1 MPWDDM
7 QAPPASARSSQ
18 RQIGQVTPPHPPETL
33 ADRAARLLVRTLYGV
48 LTTSNGSRP
57 ICVSMMTAS
66 DAIVRAEES
75 KIKRFM
81 ALGLSRYQAIK
92 AVDDAIDW
100 HEVEA
105 LLKAGCALTVALET
119 SR

>member
-1 MPWDDM
+1 
-7 QAPPASARSSQ
+7 
-18 RQIGQVTPPHPPETL
+18 
-33 ADRAARLLVRTLYGV
+33 
-48 LTTSNGSRP
+48 
-57 ICVSMMTAS
+57 MMTAS

-75 KIKRFM
+75 KIRRFM

-105 LLKAGCALTVALET
+105 LLKTGCAITVALEI